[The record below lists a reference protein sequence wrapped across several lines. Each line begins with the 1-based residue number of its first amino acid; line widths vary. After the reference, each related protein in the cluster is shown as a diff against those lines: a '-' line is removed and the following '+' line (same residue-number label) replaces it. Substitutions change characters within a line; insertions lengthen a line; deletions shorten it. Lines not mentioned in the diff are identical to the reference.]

1 MKVVIVTGL
10 SGAGKT
16 QAIISLEDWG
26 YYCIDNMP
34 PALIENFIELVAH
47 DKNDIEK
54 VAFVI
59 DVRGCEF
66 FDDAEKSLI
75 ELKKKDADCKI
86 IFLEASE
93 EVLIRRYNETRRNHP
108 LSSPTMTNIEGIRKE
123 RESLQNIRK
132 LADYVI
138 DTSNMKSSK
147 LRNEIMEIF
156 TSEHNVNTFTV
167 NIQSFG
173 FKNGIPLDADMV
185 FDMRFVPNPFYVAS
199 LKKLTGNSKKVQD
212 YVMKHE
218 EAKIFVKA
226 LDTMINQMIPC
237 YIREGKYSLN
247 LAFGCTGGQHRSVTF
262 ANEFANIFE
271 SQGKRV
277 TLDHRD
283 L

>member
-16 QAIISLEDWG
+16 QAIISLEDKG